1 MKPAVSGQPAMG
13 SAIRSE
19 YVESG
24 SRFLLDSVILI
35 DHFNGIKKATDYLK
49 TVAAEACISA
59 ITRAEVLTGFQD
71 PTKLEKAREML
82 DRFHLIVID
91 AAIADS
97 AAELRREHRWKLP
110 DALQAAAAKKNG
122 LTLVTRNVKDFPPDR
137 YEFVQIPYEV

>member
-1 MKPAVSGQPAMG
+1 MG
-13 SAIRSE
+13 SAIKSD

-24 SRFLLDSVILI
+24 SRFLLDPVILI
-35 DHFNGIKKATDYLK
+35 DHFNGIQKATDYIK
-49 TVAAEACISA
+49 AVAGEAYISA

-71 PTKLEKAREML
+71 PNSLQKAREML

-122 LTLVTRNVKDFPPDR
+122 LMLVTRNVRAFPPER
-137 YEFVQIPYEV
+137 YEFVQIPYEI